1 MSFATVLSILGWG
14 ATALAAAMAIPALFA
29 VGYGETGLAST
40 FLVSAGLT
48 FFTGGALVIATRGA
62 GGAVSKRE
70 GFLVAV
76 LAWAAYA
83 FFGALP
89 FFFSGHAGSVVNAY
103 FESMSGLTTTG
114 ATIFADVESL
124 PLSLLM
130 WRAILQ
136 WVGGLGTIMLALAL
150 LTSAGVGGM
159 HMFSSLMPWRE
170 RADLQRRLRQAA
182 VSMSW
187 VYALLT
193 VACAAA
199 LWAVGMPPFD
209 ALSHALTT
217 LSTGGFSTR
226 NAGIAAFDSVWIEI
240 VLMVFMVAAATNFTL
255 HWASFYRRA
264 PRYHK
269 DVESQYFAA
278 VLAVGTVL
286 AAASLI
292 WLDNQ
297 SFGGGVRIAVFS
309 AVSVLTTTGFSA
321 AEASAV
327 AGWPIVLPVI
337 LIVLMLIGGSAGST
351 AGGIKM
357 MRLIII
363 FKLAGRELARL
374 SHPHGVV
381 RMRFGRRPVDE
392 ETLRS
397 VWGFLTIFMTAFAA
411 ISIALSLLGVDLQTA
426 VSATAATISNTGAA
440 LPMIDVGSAY
450 GEFSAGAKWVL
461 SLSMI
466 LGRLE
471 LVTILVLLTPAFWRN

>member
-14 ATALAAAMAIPALFA
+14 ASAFAAIMVVPALFA
-29 VGYGETGLAST
+29 LGYGETGLAST

-62 GGAVSKRE
+62 AAAVSKRE

-76 LAWAAYA
+76 LAWAAYG

-89 FFFSGHAGSVVNAY
+89 FFFSGYAGSVVNAY
-103 FESMSGLTTTG
+103 FESLSGLTTTG

-124 PLSLLM
+124 PFSILI
-130 WRAILQ
+130 WRALLQ

-159 HMFSSLMPWRE
+159 HMFSSRMPWRE

-182 VSMSW
+182 ISMSW
-187 VYALLT
+187 VYAVLT
-193 VACAAA
+193 VACAAS

-226 NAGIAAFDSVWIEI
+226 NAGIAAFDSLLIEI
-240 VLMVFMVAAATNFTL
+240 VLMLFMIAAATNFTL
-255 HWASFYRRA
+255 HWASLYGRA
-264 PRYHK
+264 PRYHR
-269 DVESQYFAA
+269 DVESRYFVA
-278 VLAVGTVL
+278 VLAVGAAL
-286 AAASLI
+286 AFASLI
-292 WLDNQ
+292 LLDDQ
-297 SFGGGVRIAVFS
+297 SFGDSLRVGIFS

-321 AEASAV
+321 AEGSAV

-337 LIVLMLIGGSAGST
+337 LIALMLIGGSAGST
-351 AGGIKM
+351 AGGIKL

-381 RMRFGRRPVDE
+381 RMRYGRRPVDE

-426 VSATAATISNTGAA
+426 VSATAATLSNTGAA
-440 LPMIDVGSAY
+440 LPMIDDGSAY